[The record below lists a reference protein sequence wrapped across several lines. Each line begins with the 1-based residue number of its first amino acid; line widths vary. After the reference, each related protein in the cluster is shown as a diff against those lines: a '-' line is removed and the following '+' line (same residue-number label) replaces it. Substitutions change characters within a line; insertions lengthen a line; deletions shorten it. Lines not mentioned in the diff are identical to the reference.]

1 MQRAVISSPLEK
13 LYARLPQTMAAD
25 TRRLSAELRRFES
38 LARAGKAPAES
49 QIVRLSAQIDVSV
62 RRRQLREENLPR
74 PDFDLALP
82 INEQKK
88 IIADAITN
96 NQIVIICGETGSGK
110 TTQIPK
116 ICLEL
121 KRGAAGF
128 IGCTQP
134 RRIAARSVASRLAD
148 ELRIEL
154 GQAVGYKVRFTDK
167 TKADSYI
174 KVMTDGILLAETHS
188 DRDLAAYDTIIID
201 EAHERSL
208 NIDFLLGYVKQL
220 AARRADLKII
230 ITSATID
237 AERFSKHFDGAP
249 VVEVSGRLYPVEVC
263 YRPLEQDEGTEE
275 GDINSGILAAVDEL
289 WSLGNSGDVLVFLP
303 GEREIREA
311 AEALR
316 KHHPPGVEILPLYAR
331 LSAAEQD
338 RVFKP
343 AGARR
348 IVLAT
353 NVAETS
359 LTVPGIR
366 YVIDTGH
373 ARLLRY
379 SVRNKVDMLQVE
391 NISQAAA
398 KQRSGRCGRVAN
410 GVAIRLYTEED
421 FNAREAFTPPEILRT
436 SLAGVILKMA
446 ALNLGDVEN
455 FPFIDSPSSRAI
467 TDGYLLLAELNAV
480 DEQRR
485 LTSLGKQLARLP
497 IDPRVG
503 RMLLAAQEFQCLT
516 EMLIITAALSVQDPK
531 ERPNDKQ
538 DAANRAHEKFLDEKS
553 DFSGLLKLW
562 HFFQH
567 ALEHKKS
574 NRKLIELCHEN
585 YLSHFRMR
593 EWREIHTQLHA
604 QVVEMGMRLSDK
616 PASYEQIHRALLAG
630 LLGNIGCRDLDG
642 DSYKGAREVRFVV
655 SSGSGLRKQ
664 KYKWVIAA
672 ELQET
677 NRVYARTVAKIEPE
691 WIESAA
697 AHLVKRHYFD
707 PHWEKSAAQ
716 VSAYERVTLYGLTVM
731 PKRRIHYG
739 TVNPD
744 EAREIFIR
752 QALVA
757 REYATRAQFFE
768 NNRQLIVEVEELEHK
783 ARRQD
788 VLIDDET
795 LFGFYAAIIP
805 NDIFNGAGFEDW
817 RKDAEKKNPSILFLT
832 RDYLMRHAAAH
843 ITEEQF
849 PDAITLGNV
858 RLPLTYRFEPGHILD
873 GLTLTAPL
881 HLLNQ
886 INEIQCEWL
895 VPGLLREKLAWYL
908 KALPKALRRLV
919 VPVPD
924 FVTAF
929 LQDGDIGRQ
938 PIPTALREFI
948 HKQTGEAVAV
958 DVWQGETPP
967 VHLLMNFRIT
977 DDAGRELGMGRDLK
991 LLRSQL
997 GEVAQLTFGKA
1008 EPGIER
1014 DNIKAWDFGD
1024 LPKEI
1029 HFSRQG
1035 QKLTGFPALVDQGDS
1050 VSIKL
1055 FDAPDAADRAM
1066 RGGVARLLR
1075 LELREQMKQLDKTLG
1090 SLNQLAMQLR
1100 STIAPDALK
1109 QDLLDAIT
1117 DRAFFGDDALPRSE
1131 KEFVELKQRA
1141 RARLPA
1147 VSTGLLRMADDIARE
1162 YFAASAKIHSA
1173 SAALARPAA
1182 DCRTQLGKLVYE
1194 GCFGATPWERLQH
1207 LPRYIKGISL
1217 RLNKYPGNPERDAK
1231 HAPLINGLVRRYE
1244 ERAEKFRQAHHRD
1257 SRLDEFRWMLEELR
1271 ISLFAQE
1278 LKTPLPVSAK
1288 RLDKIWESMQ

>member
-1 MQRAVISSPLEK
+1 MKHLYNQLPL
-13 LYARLPQTMAAD
+13 TMAAEQ
-25 TRRLSAELRRFES
+25 RKLSAELRRVDALLRANKPVNDAQ
-38 LARAGKAPAES
+38 LA
-49 QIVRLSAQIDVSV
+49 RLSAQLETSV
-62 RRRQLREENLPR
+62 QRRALREQNLPR
-74 PDFDLALP
+74 PEFDLALP

-88 IIADAITN
+88 IIAETITK
-96 NQIVIICGETGSGK
+96 NQIVIVCGETGSGK

-121 KRGAAGF
+121 KRGTAGF

-134 RRIAARSVASRLAD
+134 RRIAARSVAVRLAE
-148 ELRIEL
+148 ELKSEM

-167 TKADSYI
+167 TRPDSYI

-220 AARRADLKII
+220 IARRPDLKII

-237 AERFSKHFDGAP
+237 ADRFSKHFNNAP
-249 VVEVSGRLYPVEVC
+249 VIEVSGRLYPVEVR
-263 YRPLEQDEGTEE
+263 YRPLEREDEEDE
-275 GDINSGILAAVDEL
+275 GDINSGILSAVDEL

-316 KHHPPGVEILPLYAR
+316 KHHPPGVEILPLFAR

-338 RVFKP
+338 RIFKP

-348 IVLAT
+348 IVLST

-410 GVAIRLYTEED
+410 GVAIRLYSEED

-446 ALNLGDVEN
+446 ALNLGDVED
-455 FPFIDSPSSRAI
+455 FPFIDAPTSRAI

-480 DEQRR
+480 DEHRA
-485 LTSLGKQLARLP
+485 LTPLGKQLARLP

-503 RMLLAAQEFQCLT
+503 RMLLAAQEYQCLS
-516 EMLIITAALSVQDPK
+516 EILVITAALSVQDPRD
-531 ERPNDKQ
+531 RPLDKQ
-538 DAANRAHEKFLDEKS
+538 DAAARAHEKFLDEKS

-562 HFFQH
+562 HFFED

-574 NRKLIELCHEN
+574 NRKLIDLCHGN
-585 YLSHFRMR
+585 FLSHFRMR
-593 EWREIHTQLHA
+593 EWREIYTQLHA
-604 QVVEMGMRLSDK
+604 QVIEMGMRLSDK
-616 PASYEQIHRALLAG
+616 AATYEQIHRALLTG
-630 LLGNIGCRDLDG
+630 LLGNIGCRDLEG
-642 DSYKGAREVRFVV
+642 DTYQGAREIKFVI

-691 WIESAA
+691 WIEAA
-697 AHLVKRHYFD
+697 AQHLVKRQYFD
-707 PHWEKSAAQ
+707 PHWEKSTAQ
-716 VSAYERVTLYGLTVM
+716 VSAYERVTLYGLTVTL
-731 PKRRIHYG
+731 KRRIHFG
-739 TVNPD
+739 AVDPTQS
-744 EAREIFIR
+744 REIFIR

-757 REYATRAQFFE
+757 QEYETRARFFDH
-768 NNRQLIVEVEELEHK
+768 NSQLIEEVEELEHK

-795 LFGFYAAIIP
+795 LFGFYDAIVP
-805 NDIFNGAGFEDW
+805 KDIVNGAGFEAW
-817 RKDAEKKNPSILFLT
+817 RKEAEKNNPQILFLT
-832 RDYLMRHAAAH
+832 REYLMRHAATH

-849 PDAITLGNV
+849 PDTMMLGNV
-858 RLPLTYRFEPGHILD
+858 KLPLTYRFEPSHILD
-873 GLTLTAPL
+873 GVTFTAPL

-886 INEIQCEWL
+886 INELQSDWL
-895 VPGLLREKLAWYL
+895 VPGLLREKLSWYL
-908 KALPKALRRLV
+908 KALPKTIRRMV
-919 VPVPD
+919 VPVPE

-929 LQDGDIGRQ
+929 LQQCEIGKQ
-938 PIPTALREFI
+938 DVQTALREFI

-967 VHLLMNFRIT
+967 QHLQMNFKII

-991 LLRSQL
+991 ILRAQL
-997 GEVAQLTFGKA
+997 GEVAQLTFGQA

-1024 LPKEI
+1024 LPREI
-1029 HFSRQG
+1029 HFTRNG
-1035 QKLTGFPALVDQGDS
+1035 QKLTGYPALIDAGES
-1050 VSIKL
+1050 ASIKL
-1055 FDAPDAADRAM
+1055 FDSPDAADRAM
-1066 RGGVARLLR
+1066 RTGVARLLR
-1075 LELREQMKQLDKTLG
+1075 FELREQMKQLDKTLG
-1090 SLNQLAMQLR
+1090 NLNQLAMQLR

-1117 DRAFFGDDALPRSE
+1117 DRAFFGDDTLPRGE
-1131 KEFVELKQRA
+1131 KQFIELKQRA

-1147 VSTGLLRMADDIARE
+1147 VSTGLLRMADQIARE
-1162 YFAASAKIHSA
+1162 YFAASAKINSA
-1173 SAALARPAA
+1173 GPALARPAA
-1182 DCRTQLGKLVYE
+1182 DCKMQLGKLIYNT
-1194 GCFGATPWERLQH
+1194 CFSATPWERLQH
-1207 LPRYIKGISL
+1207 LPRYIKGITL
-1217 RLNKYPGNPERDAK
+1217 RLDKYSGNPERDGR
-1231 HAPLINGLVRRYE
+1231 HAPTIAGLWKRYE
-1244 ERAEKFRQAHHRD
+1244 ERAEKNRKANVHD
-1257 SRLDEFRWMLEELR
+1257 LRLEEFRWMIEELR

-1278 LKTPLPVSAK
+1278 LKAPMPVSAK
-1288 RLDKIWESMQ
+1288 RLEKMWESLQ

>member
-1 MQRAVISSPLEK
+1 
-13 LYARLPQTMAAD
+13 LP
-25 TRRLSAELRRFES
+25 
-38 LARAGKAPAES
+38 
-49 QIVRLSAQIDVSV
+49 
-62 RRRQLREENLPR
+62 
-74 PDFDLALP
+74 
-82 INEQKK
+82 
-88 IIADAITN
+88 
-96 NQIVIICGETGSGK
+96 
-110 TTQIPK
+110 TT
-116 ICLEL
+116 
-121 KRGAAGF
+121 
-128 IGCTQP
+128 
-134 RRIAARSVASRLAD
+134 
-148 ELRIEL
+148 
-154 GQAVGYKVRFTDK
+154 
-167 TKADSYI
+167 
-174 KVMTDGILLAETHS
+174 
-188 DRDLAAYDTIIID
+188 
-201 EAHERSL
+201 
-208 NIDFLLGYVKQL
+208 
-220 AARRADLKII
+220 
-230 ITSATID
+230 
-237 AERFSKHFDGAP
+237 
-249 VVEVSGRLYPVEVC
+249 
-263 YRPLEQDEGTEE
+263 
-275 GDINSGILAAVDEL
+275 
-289 WSLGNSGDVLVFLP
+289 
-303 GEREIREA
+303 
-311 AEALR
+311 
-316 KHHPPGVEILPLYAR
+316 
-331 LSAAEQD
+331 
-338 RVFKP
+338 
-343 AGARR
+343 
-348 IVLAT
+348 
-353 NVAETS
+353 
-359 LTVPGIR
+359 
-366 YVIDTGH
+366 
-373 ARLLRY
+373 
-379 SVRNKVDMLQVE
+379 
-391 NISQAAA
+391 
-398 KQRSGRCGRVAN
+398 
-410 GVAIRLYTEED
+410 
-421 FNAREAFTPPEILRT
+421 
-436 SLAGVILKMA
+436 LAGVILKMA
-446 ALNLGDVEN
+446 AVNLGDVEN

-585 YLSHFRMR
+585 FLSHFRMR

-616 PASYEQIHRALLAG
+616 PATYEQIHRALLAG
-630 LLGNIGCRDLDG
+630 LLGTLGCRDLDG
-642 DSYKGAREVRFVV
+642 DSYQGAREVRFVV

-757 REYATRAQFFE
+757 REYETRAQFFE
-768 NNRQLIVEVEELEHK
+768 HNRQLIAEVEELEHK

-938 PIPTALREFI
+938 PIPTALREFT

-1147 VSTGLLRMADDIARE
+1147 VSTGLLRMAGDIALE

-1173 SAALARPAA
+1173 GAALARPAA

-1288 RLDKIWESMQ
+1288 RLEKIWESMQ

>member
-1 MQRAVISSPLEK
+1 MQRATTPSPLK
-13 LYARLPQTMAAD
+13 NLYAQLPLTMAAD
-25 TRRLSAELRRFES
+25 QRKLSAELRRMDSLLRANKPPNEAQ
-38 LARAGKAPAES
+38 LAR
-49 QIVRLSAQIDVSV
+49 LLAQTETSV
-62 RRRQLREENLPR
+62 QRRALRVQNLPR
-74 PDFDLALP
+74 PEFDLALP

-88 IIADAITN
+88 RIAEAITK

-121 KRGAAGF
+121 TRGTAGY

-134 RRIAARSVASRLAD
+134 RRIAARSVAVRLAE
-148 ELRIEL
+148 ELKSEM

-167 TKADSYI
+167 TRPESYI

-220 AARRADLKII
+220 AVRRPDLKII

-237 AERFSKHFDGAP
+237 ADRFSKHFNNAP
-249 VVEVSGRLYPVEVC
+249 VIEVSGRLYPVEVR
-263 YRPLEQDEGTEE
+263 YRPLEKDDEEDE
-275 GDINSGILAAVDEL
+275 GDINSGILSAVDEL

-316 KHHPPGVEILPLYAR
+316 KHHPPGVEILPLFAR

-338 RVFKP
+338 RIFKP

-348 IVLAT
+348 IVLST

-410 GVAIRLYTEED
+410 GIAIRLYDEEN
-421 FNAREAFTPPEILRT
+421 FNMREPFTPPEILRT

-455 FPFIDSPSSRAI
+455 FPFIDAPNSRAI

-480 DEQRR
+480 DEQRN
-485 LTSLGKQLARLP
+485 LTPLGKQLARLP

-531 ERPNDKQ
+531 ERPQDKQ

-562 HFFQH
+562 HFFEH

-574 NRKLIELCHEN
+574 NRKLIELCHDN
-585 YLSHFRMR
+585 FLSHFRMR

-604 QVVEMGMRLSDK
+604 QVIEMGLRLSDK
-616 PASYEQIHRALLAG
+616 PATYEQIHRALLAG
-630 LLGNIGCRDLDG
+630 LLGNIGCRDIEG
-642 DSYKGAREVRFVV
+642 DTYQGAREIKFVV

-677 NRVYARTVAKIEPE
+677 NRVYARTAAKIEPE

-707 PHWEKSAAQ
+707 PHWEKAAAQ
-716 VSAYERVTLYGLTVM
+716 VSAYERVTLYGLTVT
-731 PKRRIHYG
+731 PKRRIHFG
-739 TVNPD
+739 AVNPQ

-757 REYATRAQFFE
+757 QEYETRAKFFE
-768 NNRQLIVEVEELEHK
+768 HNRQLIEEVEELEHK

-795 LFGFYAAIIP
+795 LFGFYDAILP
-805 NDIFNGAGFEDW
+805 QDIVNGAGFDSW
-817 RKDAEKKNPSILFLT
+817 RKEAEKTNAQILFLT
-832 RDYLMRHAAAH
+832 RDYLMRHAATH
-843 ITEEQF
+843 ITEDQF
-849 PDAITLGNV
+849 PDAMPLGNV
-858 RLPLTYRFEPGHILD
+858 KLPLTYRFEPSHVMD
-873 GLTLTAPL
+873 GVTLVAPL
-881 HLLNQ
+881 YLLNQ
-886 INEIQCEWL
+886 INELQCDWL

-908 KALPKALRRLV
+908 KALPKALRRMV

-924 FVTAF
+924 FVTKF
-929 LQDGDIGRQ
+929 LQQSEIGQ
-938 PIPTALREFI
+938 QSLQTALREFI
-948 HKQTGEAVAV
+948 HKQTGEAIPV

-967 VHLLMNFRIT
+967 EHLRMNFKIT
-977 DDAGRELGMGRDLK
+977 DDAGKELAMGRDLK
-991 LLRSQL
+991 TLREQL

-1024 LPKEI
+1024 LPQEI
-1029 HFSRQG
+1029 HFTRHG
-1035 QKLTGFPALVDQGDS
+1035 QKLTGYPALVDDSDS

-1055 FDAPDAADRAM
+1055 FDAPAAANRAM

-1090 SLNQLAMQLR
+1090 NMNQLAMQLR

-1109 QDLLDAIT
+1109 LDLLDAIT
-1117 DRAFFGDDALPRSE
+1117 DRAFFGDDDLPRSE
-1131 KEFVELKQRA
+1131 KQFIELKQRA

-1147 VSTGLLRMADDIARE
+1147 VSTGLLRMADDIAKE
-1162 YFAASAKIHSA
+1162 YFNASAKLNTA
-1173 SAALARPAA
+1173 GPALARVST
-1182 DCRTQLGKLVYE
+1182 DCRNQLARLIYK
-1194 GCFGATPWERLQH
+1194 GCFNATPWERMQH

-1217 RLNKYPGNPERDAK
+1217 RLEKYASNPERDGK
-1231 HAPLINGLVRRYE
+1231 HAPAIAGLTKRYE
-1244 ERAEKFRQAHHRD
+1244 ERAEKNRKAHLFD
-1257 SRLDEFRWMLEELR
+1257 TQLDEFRWMLEELR

-1278 LKTPLPVSAK
+1278 LKTPMPVSAK
-1288 RLDKIWESMQ
+1288 RLEKMWESMQ